1 MFNFFRSTFYYL
13 SSLADD
19 DDDFFEISARALW
32 EKKLKSFFEG
42 TRIRGRTVFLWNNF
56 GKFFFIRSQL
66 MLMIIVNNGKVLEES
81 LVCLFFPA
89 DISLGRIIII
99 MIKPARHF

>member
-1 MFNFFRSTFYYL
+1 
-13 SSLADD
+13 
-19 DDDFFEISARALW
+19 
-32 EKKLKSFFEG
+32 
-42 TRIRGRTVFLWNNF
+42 
-56 GKFFFIRSQL
+56 

-99 MIKPARHF
+99 MIKTRATFLITIINTHPCPRNRVVDVV